1 MGLRRKK
8 RFTKSLAQG
17 GNTQSWTRMGL
28 RKNPW
33 SKKETQIMEEDGFKK
48 EVKIHKFQAQKGNTQ
63 P

>member
-1 MGLRRKK
+1 
-8 RFTKSLAQG
+8 
-17 GNTQSWTRMGL
+17 MGL